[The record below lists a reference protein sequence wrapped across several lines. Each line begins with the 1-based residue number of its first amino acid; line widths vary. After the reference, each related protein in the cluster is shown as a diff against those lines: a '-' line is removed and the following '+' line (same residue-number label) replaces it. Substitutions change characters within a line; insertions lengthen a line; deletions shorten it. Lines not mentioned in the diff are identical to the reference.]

1 MTSHKQTARKTKS
14 IVRMP
19 ATKCAHL
26 RKKMENV
33 KIRFHAKSRQPPKKG
48 S

>member
-1 MTSHKQTARKTKS
+1 MSKHQSTGRKTRK

-26 RKKMENV
+26 RKKMQQRRLEGN
-33 KIRFHAKSRQPPKKG
+33 KTPRGRG
-48 S
+48 G

>member
-1 MTSHKQTARKTKS
+1 MSQQKQTGRKTKS

-26 RKKMENV
+26 RKRME
-33 KIRFHAKSRQPPKKG
+33 KSRYTEGQRRWASGGK
-48 S
+48 